1 MPRGVDRVTIVL
13 LAGSIL
19 VLLAVIL
26 LLPSKRAAYTHIAHE
41 EARKMMAK
49 DNGHIVVD
57 VRSREEYDAG
67 HIPGAI
73 LIPNETIGTKQPDQ
87 LPDLSQIILLYC
99 RSGNRSKQ
107 AAQKLVAMGYKNVF
121 DFGGINSW
129 TGEIE

>member
-26 LLPSKRAAYTHIAHE
+26 LLPSKRAAYTHISHE